1 MLAASTG
8 VDEFVHGLMEFLV
21 DLSHENPNHPMLAAL
36 SEQIGQAA
44 TAPMA
49 ASAMHDLR
57 SILQGVTAGLDYAP
71 VLLERTGLLAQ
82 VELPGQAGLAGQVGL
97 TGHAGHAGQASNL
110 QASNLQASNLQGRT
124 DNRRVELLLE
134 ALDDARTGARMA
146 AELASET
153 LAIQRDCMSP
163 KDQPHTAVR
172 LNETMRVAARLA
184 GRLTPLELR
193 LETDDALEVDASRS
207 ALVRVL
213 VNLLRNAAQAID
225 ELEDPIGAGVTISSW
240 ASDEFAFVQV
250 ADDGPGIP
258 AATASSI
265 FELFFTTHAE
275 GTGIGLYVCKALV
288 TAWGGMIHVDASA
301 GEGAR
306 FTFSVPKASRHKSA
320 SP

>member
-21 DLSHENPNHPMLAAL
+21 ELSHEHPNHPMLAAL
-36 SEQIGQAA
+36 SEQIGRAA
-44 TAPMA
+44 MAPMA

-71 VLLERTGLLAQ
+71 VLLERSGLLAQ
-82 VELPGQAGLAGQVGL
+82 TDAAGNRADRLPE
-97 TGHAGHAGQASNL
+97 
-110 QASNLQASNLQGRT
+110 RT
-124 DNRRVELLLE
+124 DHRRVELLLE

-163 KDQPHTAVR
+163 DPTKSLVSVR
-172 LNETMRVAARLA
+172 LNETVRVAARLA
-184 GRLTPLELR
+184 GRLTPLELH
-193 LETDDALEVDASRS
+193 LETDDGLEVLANRS

-213 VNLLRNAAQAID
+213 VNLLRNAAQALD

-240 ASDEFAFVQV
+240 ASDEFAFRHG

-258 AATASSI
+258 TATASSI

-288 TAWGGMIHVDASA
+288 TAWGGMIHVDTSD

-306 FTFSVPKASRHKSA
+306 FTFSVPKANRHKNT
-320 SP
+320 PP

>member
-21 DLSHENPNHPMLAAL
+21 ELSHENPNHPMLATL
-36 SEQIGQAA
+36 SEQIGRAA

-71 VLLERTGLLAQ
+71 VLLERSGLLA
-82 VELPGQAGLAGQVGL
+82 
-97 TGHAGHAGQASNL
+97 HADLSGSVQASNL
-110 QASNLQASNLQGRT
+110 ASSSNVSGRT

-163 KDQPHTAVR
+163 QQQPGARVC
-172 LNETMRVAARLA
+172 LNETVRVAARLA
-184 GRLTPLELR
+184 GRLTPLELH

-258 AATASSI
+258 TATASSI

-288 TAWGGMIHVDASA
+288 TAWGGMIHVDTND

-306 FTFSVPKASRHKSA
+306 FTFSVPKASRHTSA

>member
-21 DLSHENPNHPMLAAL
+21 ELSHENPNHPMLAAL
-36 SEQIGQAA
+36 SEQIGRAA

-71 VLLERTGLLAQ
+71 VLLERSGLLAQ
-82 VELPGQAGLAGQVGL
+82 AELP
-97 TGHAGHAGQASNL
+97 
-110 QASNLQASNLQGRT
+110 GRT

-163 KDQPHTAVR
+163 KDQPHTVVR

-258 AATASSI
+258 TATASSI

-306 FTFSVPKASRHKSA
+306 FTFSVPKANRHKNA

>member
-21 DLSHENPNHPMLAAL
+21 ELSHEHPNHPMLAAL
-36 SEQIGQAA
+36 SEQIGRAA
-44 TAPMA
+44 MAPMA

-71 VLLERTGLLAQ
+71 VLLERSGLLAQ
-82 VELPGQAGLAGQVGL
+82 TDAAGNRADRLPE
-97 TGHAGHAGQASNL
+97 
-110 QASNLQASNLQGRT
+110 RT
-124 DNRRVELLLE
+124 DHRRVELLLE

-163 KDQPHTAVR
+163 DPTQSLVSVR
-172 LNETMRVAARLA
+172 LNETVRVAARLA
-184 GRLTPLELR
+184 GRLTPLELH
-193 LETDDALEVDASRS
+193 LETDDGLEVLANRS

-213 VNLLRNAAQAID
+213 VNLLRNAAQALD

-240 ASDEFAFVQV
+240 ASDEFAFIQV

-258 AATASSI
+258 TATASSI

-288 TAWGGMIHVDASA
+288 TAWGGMIHVDTSD

-306 FTFSVPKASRHKSA
+306 FTFSVPKVQAGANR
-320 SP
+320 

>member
-1 MLAASTG
+1 MLTASTG

-21 DLSHENPNHPMLAAL
+21 ELSHEHPNHPMLVML

-71 VLLERTGLLAQ
+71 VLLERSGLLAQ
-82 VELPGQAGLAGQVGL
+82 VERPD
-97 TGHAGHAGQASNL
+97 H
-110 QASNLQASNLQGRT
+110 
-124 DNRRVELLLE
+124 RRVELLLE
-134 ALDDARTGARMA
+134 ALDDARSGARMA

-163 KDQPHTAVR
+163 KDQAGTTVR
-172 LNETMRVAARLA
+172 LNDTVRVAARLA

-193 LETDDALEVDASRS
+193 LETEDALEVDASRS

-240 ASDEFAFVQV
+240 ASDEFAFIQV

-258 AATASSI
+258 AATASSV

-275 GTGIGLYVCKALV
+275 GTGIGLYVCKTLV
-288 TAWGGMIHVDASA
+288 TAWGGMIHVDASD

-306 FTFSVPKASRHKSA
+306 FTFSVPKANRPKSA

>member
-21 DLSHENPNHPMLAAL
+21 ELSHEHPNHPMLVML

-71 VLLERTGLLAQ
+71 VLLERSGLLAQ
-82 VELPGQAGLAGQVGL
+82 VERPD
-97 TGHAGHAGQASNL
+97 H
-110 QASNLQASNLQGRT
+110 
-124 DNRRVELLLE
+124 RRVELLLE
-134 ALDDARTGARMA
+134 ALDDARSGARMA

-163 KDQPHTAVR
+163 KDQAGTTVR
-172 LNETMRVAARLA
+172 LNDTVRVAARLA

-193 LETDDALEVDASRS
+193 LETEDALEVDASRS

-240 ASDEFAFVQV
+240 ASDEFAFIQV

-258 AATASSI
+258 AATASSV

-275 GTGIGLYVCKALV
+275 GTGIGLYVCKTLV
-288 TAWGGMIHVDASA
+288 TAWGGMIHVDASD

-306 FTFSVPKASRHKSA
+306 FTFSVPKANRPKSA

>member
-1 MLAASTG
+1 MAGKSSPASRPGTVREALARMLSDSTG

-21 DLSHENPNHPMLAAL
+21 ELSHEHPNHPMLATL
-36 SEQIGQAA
+36 SEQIGRAA
-44 TAPMA
+44 TAPMT

-71 VLLERTGLLAQ
+71 VLLERSGLLSQ
-82 VELPGQAGLAGQVGL
+82 DV
-97 TGHAGHAGQASNL
+97 
-110 QASNLQASNLQGRT
+110 QGRT

-134 ALDDARTGARMA
+134 ALDDARSGARMA

-153 LAIQRDCMSP
+153 LAIQRDCMSS
-163 KDQPHTAVR
+163 KDQPRATVR
-172 LNETMRVAARLA
+172 LNETVRVASRLA
-184 GRLTPLELR
+184 GRLTPIELQ
-193 LETDDALEVDASRS
+193 LETEDAVEVDASRS

-225 ELEDPIGAGVTISSW
+225 ELEDPIGAGVKISSW

-258 AATASSI
+258 TATASSI

-288 TAWGGMIHVDASA
+288 TAWGGMIHVDTSD

-306 FTFSVPKASRHKSA
+306 FTFSVPKANRHKNT
-320 SP
+320 PP

>member
-1 MLAASTG
+1 MLTASTG

-21 DLSHENPNHPMLAAL
+21 ELSHEHPNHPMLTML
-36 SEQIGQAA
+36 SEQIGRAA

-71 VLLERTGLLAQ
+71 VLLERSGLLAQ
-82 VELPGQAGLAGQVGL
+82 AERP
-97 TGHAGHAGQASNL
+97 
-110 QASNLQASNLQGRT
+110 

-134 ALDDARTGARMA
+134 ALDDARSGARMA

-163 KDQPHTAVR
+163 KDQSGTVR
-172 LNETMRVAARLA
+172 LNDTVRVAARLA

-193 LETDDALEVDASRS
+193 LETEDALEVDASRS

-240 ASDEFAFVQV
+240 ASDEFAFIQV

-258 AATASSI
+258 AATASSV

-275 GTGIGLYVCKALV
+275 GTGIGLYVCKTLV
-288 TAWGGMIHVDASA
+288 TAWGGMIHVDASDD
-301 GEGAR
+301 EGAR
-306 FTFSVPKASRHKSA
+306 FTFSVPKANRHKSA

>member
-1 MLAASTG
+1 MLTASTG

-21 DLSHENPNHPMLAAL
+21 ELSHEHPNHPMLAML

-71 VLLERTGLLAQ
+71 VLLERSGLLAQ
-82 VELPGQAGLAGQVGL
+82 AERPD
-97 TGHAGHAGQASNL
+97 H
-110 QASNLQASNLQGRT
+110 
-124 DNRRVELLLE
+124 RRVELLLE
-134 ALDDARTGARMA
+134 ALDDARSGARMA

-163 KDQPHTAVR
+163 KDQAGTTVR
-172 LNETMRVAARLA
+172 LNDTVRVAARLA
-184 GRLTPLELR
+184 GRLTPLELH
-193 LETDDALEVDASRS
+193 LETEDALEVDASRS

-240 ASDEFAFVQV
+240 ASDEFAFIQV

-258 AATASSI
+258 AATASSV

-275 GTGIGLYVCKALV
+275 GTGIGLYVCKTLV
-288 TAWGGMIHVDASA
+288 TAWGGMIHVDASD

-306 FTFSVPKASRHKSA
+306 FTFSVPKANRHKIA

>member
-21 DLSHENPNHPMLAAL
+21 ELSHEHPNHPMLAAL
-36 SEQIGQAA
+36 SEQIGRAA
-44 TAPMA
+44 MAPMA

-71 VLLERTGLLAQ
+71 VLLERSGLLAQ
-82 VELPGQAGLAGQVGL
+82 TEAAGNRADRLPE
-97 TGHAGHAGQASNL
+97 
-110 QASNLQASNLQGRT
+110 RT
-124 DNRRVELLLE
+124 DHRRVELLLE

-163 KDQPHTAVR
+163 DPTQSLVSVR
-172 LNETMRVAARLA
+172 LNETVRVAARLA
-184 GRLTPLELR
+184 GRLTPLELH
-193 LETDDALEVDASRS
+193 LETDDALEVVANRS

-213 VNLLRNAAQAID
+213 VNLLRNAAQALD

-240 ASDEFAFVQV
+240 ASDEFAFIQV

-258 AATASSI
+258 TATASSI

-288 TAWGGMIHVDASA
+288 TAWGGMIHVDTSD

-306 FTFSVPKASRHKSA
+306 FTFSVPKAQTGTNRHNGV

>member
-1 MLAASTG
+1 MLADSSG
-8 VDEFVHGLMEFLV
+8 VDEFVHGLMGFLV
-21 DLSHENPNHPMLAAL
+21 ELSHEHPNHPMLTAL
-36 SEQIGQAA
+36 SEQLGRAA

-71 VLLERTGLLAQ
+71 VLLERSGLLAHG
-82 VELPGQAGLAGQVGL
+82 ESSSG
-97 TGHAGHAGQASNL
+97 ASR
-110 QASNLQASNLQGRT
+110 S

-134 ALDDARTGARMA
+134 ALDDARSGARMA

-153 LAIQRDCMSP
+153 LAIQRDCMSH
-163 KDQPHTAVR
+163 DDREISGATVR
-172 LNETMRVAARLA
+172 LNQTVRVAARLA
-184 GRLTPLELR
+184 GRLAPVELR
-193 LETDDALEVDASRS
+193 FETDDTVEVAASRG

-240 ASDEFAFVQV
+240 ASDEFVFVQI

-265 FELFFTTHAE
+265 FDLFFTTHAE
-275 GTGIGLYVCKALV
+275 GTGIGLYVCKTLV
-288 TAWGGMIHVDASA
+288 TAWGGMIHVDTSD

-306 FTFSVPKASRHKSA
+306 FTFSVPKATGS
-320 SP
+320 

>member
-21 DLSHENPNHPMLAAL
+21 ELSHEHPNHPMLATL
-36 SEQIGQAA
+36 SEQIGRAA

-82 VELPGQAGLAGQVGL
+82 AEP
-97 TGHAGHAGQASNL
+97 ASVPT
-110 QASNLQASNLQGRT
+110 RT

-134 ALDDARTGARMA
+134 ALDDARSGARMA

-163 KDQPHTAVR
+163 KDQSGAQTTTVR
-172 LNETMRVAARLA
+172 LNETVRLAARLA
-184 GRLTPLELR
+184 GRLTSLELH
-193 LETDDALEVDASRS
+193 LETDDTLEVEASRS

-213 VNLLRNAAQAID
+213 VNLLRNAVQAID
-225 ELEDPIGAGVTISSW
+225 ELEDPIGGGVTISSW

-258 AATASSI
+258 TATASSI

-288 TAWGGMIHVDASA
+288 TAWGGMIHVDTSD

-306 FTFSVPKASRHKSA
+306 FTFSVPKANRHKSA

>member
-21 DLSHENPNHPMLAAL
+21 ELSHEHPNHPMLAAL
-36 SEQIGQAA
+36 SEQIGRAA
-44 TAPMA
+44 MAPMA

-71 VLLERTGLLAQ
+71 VLLERSGLLAQ
-82 VELPGQAGLAGQVGL
+82 TDAAGNRADRLPE
-97 TGHAGHAGQASNL
+97 
-110 QASNLQASNLQGRT
+110 RT
-124 DNRRVELLLE
+124 DHRRVELLLE

-163 KDQPHTAVR
+163 DPTQSLVSVR
-172 LNETMRVAARLA
+172 LNETVRVAARLA
-184 GRLTPLELR
+184 GRLTPLELH
-193 LETDDALEVDASRS
+193 LETDDGLEVLANRS

-213 VNLLRNAAQAID
+213 VNLLRNAAQALD

-240 ASDEFAFVQV
+240 ASDEFAFIQV

-258 AATASSI
+258 TATASSI

-288 TAWGGMIHVDASA
+288 TAWGGMIHVDTSD

-306 FTFSVPKASRHKSA
+306 FTFSIPKVQAGANR
-320 SP
+320 